1 MERLVGAPMQRILA
15 DRGYR
20 GHNAPPDRKFRVFI
34 TGQRRRMT
42 KAIKREMKRPA
53 AVESV
58 IGHAKTDHRMG
69 RNFLAHAIGHAA
81 TAVDHERIDGVTCF
95 VSWMERSRKL
105 TLAASSDPCLPPLT
119 RR

>member
-42 KAIKREMKRPA
+42 KAIKREMKRRA
-53 AVESV
+53 AVEPV